1 MGIDL
6 AGRVALVTG
15 ARQGIGAAIAE
26 ALLDSGASVVI
37 TGRDPE
43 QLAHS
48 VRRLAYKAGETQVR
62 GFVGNVADE
71 ADVARLLQEV
81 PAIDILVNNAGGF
94 LRAVDTL
101 DSTRAEW
108 EQQLAVN
115 LTGPFLI
122 CRAVL
127 PGMMERKW
135 GRIINIGSIT
145 ASAPALGNAVGYVA
159 AKAGLIGFTR
169 QLALEVARHG
179 VTVNAVN
186 PGTVGTEHLHDYLAT
201 PGAVS
206 HDALAASIPVGRL
219 GRPQEIAGIVPYIAS
234 DLGAFMTGAVVEIN
248 GGALMA

>member
-1 MGIDL
+1 MGISL

-15 ARQGIGAAIAE
+15 ARQGIGAAIAG
-26 ALLDSGASVVI
+26 ALLESGATVVI
-37 TGRDPE
+37 TGRDAGQVE
-43 QLAHS
+43 QS
-48 VRRLAYKAGETQVR
+48 VRRLSDEGGGAVR

-71 ADVARLLQEV
+71 ADIARLLREV
-81 PAIDILVNNAGGF
+81 PCIDILVNNAGGF

-101 DSTRAEW
+101 ESTRDEW
-108 EQQLAVN
+108 QQQLAVN

-127 PGMMERKW
+127 PGMIERHW

-145 ASAPALGNAVGYVA
+145 ASAPALGNATGYVA

-186 PGTVGTEHLHDYLAT
+186 PGTVATEHLRDYLST
-201 PGAVS
+201 EGAVS
-206 HDALAASIPVGRL
+206 QDSLAASIPVGRL
-219 GRPQEIAGIVPYIAS
+219 GRPREIAGIVPYIAS

>member
-1 MGIDL
+1 MAISL

-26 ALLDSGASVVI
+26 ALMESGASVVI
-37 TGRDPE
+37 TGRDSGQVSE
-43 QLAHS
+43 S
-48 VRRLAYKAGETQVR
+48 VSRFADKTGANVQ

-71 ADVARLLQEV
+71 ADVARLLREV

-101 DSTRAEW
+101 ESTRAEW

-127 PGMMERKW
+127 PGMIERKW
-135 GRIINIGSIT
+135 GRIVNIGSIT
-145 ASAPALGNAVGYVA
+145 ASAPALGNATGYVA

-179 VTVNAVN
+179 VTVNAIN
-186 PGTVGTEHLHDYLAT
+186 PGTVATEHLRDYLDT
-201 PGAVS
+201 EGAVS
-206 HDALAASIPVGRL
+206 HDALTASIPVGRL
-219 GRPQEIAGIVPYIAS
+219 GAPHEIAGIVPYIAS